1 MDSVNYV
8 ARLNEYAQ
16 KERLELK
23 YEEVGSV
30 GPDHIKT
37 FTLKAVVNGKAYPEG
52 VGKNKKEAKQ
62 SAAKN
67 ALKFLLNEPSVS
79 TESVAE
85 ASSSQILIKT
95 NYMCWLNEYGQSN
108 RLIIRAVE
116 KVTHGP
122 NNLTQ
127 CCRFMVGDK
136 EFPAAFGKTKKEA
149 REEAARLVHHT
160 IFGSKTL
167 DTGED
172 RDSGTSSLHN
182 EEVASDISSQ
192 AKQLSLQSQDSSP
205 ADTNYIGL
213 VNYYC
218 QKTRRSCMFQE
229 AKRCG
234 PPHNPVFFYK
244 LLINNVEY
252 PVGEGRTVREA
263 KQNSARLAWS
273 ALKEQSD
280 WDSKVSGSDDCAQ
293 AQQSP
298 PTSTLDSG
306 HRKSDLGTSATSE
319 SVVFMNL
326 SNPPKDQV
334 KSPTVKPKIK
344 IAAIFPNVKE
354 SSKEDMVNFQTKER
368 RNPQTVKTPNQ
379 TVSSFSRF
387 TTDYESIEQLDKGA
401 FGRVFKARHKLEEK
415 LYAVKIVRYKEK
427 TLDEVKVLSD
437 LNHCNIVRYY
447 SCWLEDTA
455 YQWDASTDS
464 SSASQS
470 STDLSVK
477 FLYIQMELCEIK
489 TLRVW
494 IDEKNIQNPKKSL
507 KDFRRKE
514 ESLNIT
520 VQMVSG
526 VEHIHSRKLIHRDLK
541 PANIMFSRNGTVKI
555 GDFGLV
561 TSEIEDDAENQKER
575 RGYKGTPSYMAPEQR
590 GRRLYDRKV
599 DIFALGLIFF
609 ELLWNIPTV
618 HEKEEMWGDVRNQKL
633 PSQFFYHFSQ
643 ESQMIKSMLC
653 GEPEERPEASKIK
666 KDLEVYSHLL
676 AELKTK
682 QRDSRTVI

>member
-16 KERLELK
+16 KERLELR
-23 YEEVGSV
+23 YEEVGCV
-30 GPDHIKT
+30 GPDHIRT
-37 FTLKAVVNGKAYPEG
+37 FTLIAVVNGKPYPEG

-67 ALKFLLNEPSVS
+67 ALTCLLDETSVS
-79 TESVAE
+79 TGSVAE
-85 ASSSQILIKT
+85 VSSPRVQVKT

-108 RLIIRAVE
+108 RLMIRAVE
-116 KVTHGP
+116 KITPGP
-122 NNLTQ
+122 NNLSQ
-127 CCRFMVGDK
+127 YCRFVVGDK

-149 REEAARLVHHT
+149 REEAARLVHHE
-160 IFGSKTL
+160 ILGNETL
-167 DTGED
+167 DTGDD
-172 RDSGTSSLHN
+172 RDSGTSSLPY
-182 EEVASDISSQ
+182 EEVVSDISNR
-192 AKQLSLQSQDSSP
+192 AKRLSLQSEDSILTE
-205 ADTNYIGL
+205 TNFIGL

-218 QKTRRSCMFQE
+218 QKTRSTCAFVEENRS
-229 AKRCG
+229 G
-234 PPHNPVFFYK
+234 PSHNPIFFYK
-244 LLINNVEY
+244 LLINNVQY
-252 PVGEGRTVREA
+252 SVGEGKSVKDA
-263 KQNSARLAWS
+263 KQNAARLALS
-273 ALKEQSD
+273 ALKERSD
-280 WDSKVSGSDDCAQ
+280 WDSKVVGSDDCTQ
-293 AQQSP
+293 AKQSP

-306 HRKSDLGTSATSE
+306 HTKSGLVISATSE
-319 SVVFMNL
+319 SIVFMDP

-334 KSPTVKPKIK
+334 ISPVVKPKIK
-344 IAAIFPNVKE
+344 IAAIFPNAKDN
-354 SSKEDMVNFQTKER
+354 SKEDMINFKTNQR
-368 RNPQTVKTPNQ
+368 GNLQSVKSPTQ

-387 TTDYESIEQLDKGA
+387 ETDYESIHQLDKGA
-401 FGRVFKARHKLEEK
+401 FGRVFKAKHKLEGK
-415 LYAVKIVRYKEK
+415 YYAVKIVRYKEK
-427 TLDEVKVLSD
+427 TLEEVKVLSK
-437 LNHCNIVRYY
+437 LNHCNIVRYH

-455 YQWDASTDS
+455 YSWDTSTDS

-470 STDLSVK
+470 SIDLSMK
-477 FLYIQMELCEIK
+477 YLYIQMELCEIK

-507 KDFRRKE
+507 RDSRRRE
-514 ESLNIT
+514 ESVDIM

-526 VEHIHSRKLIHRDLK
+526 VEHIHSNMLIHRDLK

-575 RGYKGTPSYMAPEQR
+575 RGYKGTPSYMAPEQKEQ
-590 GRRLYDRKV
+590 RLYNRKV

-609 ELLWNIPTV
+609 ELLWNIPTI
-618 HEKEEMWGDVRNQKL
+618 HEKEKMWTDVRNQKPPQL
-633 PSQFFYHFSQ
+633 FLYHFSQ

-653 GEPEERPEASKIK
+653 GKPEERPEASKIK
-666 KDLEVYSHLL
+666 TDLEQHKHLL